1 MALRKERP
9 GFRLVVHAREYTG
22 STWTINHNIE
32 NNQVF
37 TQALTLDFKD
47 MIPKNISKS
56 GDRQIQIEWPQSV
69 TGIGVVFR
77 NAGITGNDR
86 LNFTNVDTIDL
97 YHKYENKNFL
107 VQFWDTNDKI
117 IYPRVVKK
125 IGSNILRVTFFKT
138 TSGYV
143 DMALSINGDKQFNV
157 ATTDWSNPH
166 KSKEDREHISAQCID
181 VNDNLFVPETIK
193 RIDTNRNQSSD
204 DNLIVTL
211 STKESGILNAI
222 IYGYRI

>member
-125 IGSNILRVTFFKT
+125 IGSNILRVTFFKIQSFSPYIGVGVENCNRFLILYT
-138 TSGYV
+138 QF
-143 DMALSINGDKQFNV
+143 LSF
-157 ATTDWSNPH
+157 
-166 KSKEDREHISAQCID
+166 
-181 VNDNLFVPETIK
+181 
-193 RIDTNRNQSSD
+193 
-204 DNLIVTL
+204 
-211 STKESGILNAI
+211 
-222 IYGYRI
+222 